1 MQTGVPTG
9 LKKFMFASTG
19 GTVYGEQETFPA
31 DGNHPTNPVSPYG
44 ISKLACEKYLFYHQ
58 IQFGLQTVI
67 MRYTNVYGPR
77 QNPFGE
83 AGVIAIFSHRL
94 TKGEQVTINGDGLQA
109 HVFNFYGNSSLL
121 LLATNII
128 LPYITYE

>member
-1 MQTGVPTG
+1 
-9 LKKFMFASTG
+9 MFASTG

-31 DGNHPTNPVSPYG
+31 DENHPTNPVSPYG
-44 ISKLACEKYLFYHQ
+44 ISKLACEKYLSYYQ
-58 IQFGLQTVI
+58 VQFGLQTVI
-67 MRYTNVYGPR
+67 MRYANVYGPR

-94 TKGEQVTINGDGLQA
+94 TKGEQITINGDGLQA
-109 HVFNFYGNSSLL
+109 QVFNFYGNSSLL